1 MNYLTSESLCKA
13 YNETPLFENLNI
25 SLAANQKMALIA
37 ANGSGK
43 TTLLRILAGKESP
56 DRGKVTMRNG
66 ITLGYLEQQ
75 PEFHPDSMVMD
86 CIFKSDHPVLHAL
99 GEYEKCLDQ
108 GENADHNLMQE
119 LIDKIDSL
127 QAWDFESK
135 AHEILGKLGIHDLE
149 KQIKHLSGGQKKRVA
164 LAKLLVEEPD
174 LLLLDEPT
182 NHLDLDMIEWLE
194 NYLRTLNKTVL
205 LVTHDR
211 YFLDNVCDTIS
222 ELDKGKLFTY
232 TGSYK
237 YYLEKKNERELQ
249 EASEMEKT
257 KNIYRRE
264 LDWMRKQPKART
276 TKQKARIDSFEEVE
290 EKVNSKRIED
300 KMSLTMQMQ
309 RMGSKILEL
318 ENICKSYA
326 DKTLLK
332 DFSYTFKRGEK
343 IGIVGKNGVGKST
356 LLNMIMGTIK
366 PDKGRIKQGE
376 TILFGYY
383 SQDGIQLKDD
393 KRVIDVVKDIAEYV
407 ETSKGKGKW
416 INASQFLTHFNFSG
430 SKQHAFVSKLS
441 GGEKRRLYLLT
452 ILIKNPNFL
461 ILDEP
466 TNDLDIVTLNILE
479 DFLQEYEGCILM
491 VTHDRY
497 FMDKLVDHVFV
508 FEGEGKIKDIHGNYT
523 DYRNEAPVGNRQ
535 STVSNIQLSK
545 DNNIKVSA
553 KKNDEKRNG
562 LTFKEKKE
570 LETLEKELS
579 ILEKQKE
586 ELIVNL
592 SNGNLAHDELQ
603 NYSMKYNELLKSIDT
618 KTARWLE
625 LSEKV

>member
-441 GGEKRRLYLLT
+441 GGEKRKLYLLT

-553 KKNDEKRNG
+553 KKNDEKRKG

>member
-1 MNYLTSESLCKA
+1 MNYLTTESLTKA

-25 SLAANQKMALIA
+25 SLSANQKLALIA

-43 TTLLRILAGKESP
+43 TTLLRIIAGKENADS
-56 DRGKVTMRNG
+56 GKVTMRNG

-108 GENADHNLMQE
+108 GEHADQDLMQQ

-194 NYLRTLNKTVL
+194 NYLRSLNKTVL

-211 YFLDNVCDTIS
+211 YFLDSVCDTIS
-222 ELDKGKLFTY
+222 ELDNGVLYTY
-232 TGSYK
+232 TGNYK
-237 YYLEKKNERELQ
+237 YYLEKKTEREFQ

-264 LDWMRKQPKART
+264 LDWMRRQPKART
-276 TKQKARIDSFEEVE
+276 TKQKARIDSFNEVE
-290 EKVNSKRIED
+290 EKVSSKRIED

-318 ENICKSYA
+318 ENICKAYN

-332 DFSYTFKRGEK
+332 DFSYTFKKGEK
-343 IGIVGKNGVGKST
+343 IGILGKNGVGKST

-383 SQDGIQLKDD
+383 SQDGIQLKED

-407 ETSKGKGKW
+407 ETGKGKGKW

-430 SKQHAFVSKLS
+430 SRQHSFVSKLS

-523 DYRNEAPVGNRQ
+523 DYRNESAEGGRQ
-535 STVSNIQLSK
+535 TAVEKAYKVIDKK
-545 DNNIKVSA
+545 DNKTIQNANK
-553 KKNDEKRNG
+553 G
-562 LTFKEKKE
+562 LSFKEKKE
-570 LETLEKELS
+570 LETLEKEMS
-579 ILEKQKE
+579 ALEKQKQ
-586 ELIVNL
+586 ELITKM
-592 SNGNLAHDELQ
+592 SDGNLAHDKLQ
-603 NYSMKYNELLKSIDT
+603 KCSLLYNDTLKLIDL
-618 KTARWLE
+618 KTERWME
-625 LSEKV
+625 LSDKAEAK

>member
-1 MNYLTSESLCKA
+1 MNYLTTESLSKA

-25 SLAANQKMALIA
+25 SLSANQKMALIA

-43 TTLLRILAGKESP
+43 TTLMRILAGKETP
-56 DRGKVTMRNG
+56 DSGRVTMRNG

-75 PEFHPDSMVMD
+75 PEFHPESKVMD

-108 GENADHNLMQE
+108 GDKADPKLMQE

-127 QAWDFESK
+127 QAWDFENR

-149 KQIKHLSGGQKKRVA
+149 KQIKNLSGGQKKRVA

-194 NYLRTLNKTVL
+194 NYLCSLNKTLL

-211 YFLDNVCDTIS
+211 YFLDSVCDTIS
-222 ELDKGKLFTY
+222 ELDKGKLYTY
-232 TGSYK
+232 TGNYK
-237 YYLEKKNERELQ
+237 YFLEKKSEREMA
-249 EASEMEKT
+249 EASEIDKA
-257 KNIYRRE
+257 KNLYRKE
-264 LDWMRKQPKART
+264 LDWMRRQPRART
-276 TKQKARIDSFEEVE
+276 TKQKARIDSFYDVE
-290 EKVNSKRIED
+290 EKATSRQIED
-300 KMSLTMQMQ
+300 KLSLTMQMQ

-318 ENICKSYA
+318 ENIYKSYN

-332 DFSYTFKRGEK
+332 DFSYTFKKGEK
-343 IGIVGKNGVGKST
+343 IGIVGRNGVGKST
-356 LLNMIMGTIK
+356 LLNMIMGTVK
-366 PDKGRIKQGE
+366 PDKGKIRQGE

-383 SQDGIQLKDD
+383 SQDGIQLKED

-416 INASQFLTHFNFSG
+416 INASQFLNHFNFSG
-430 SKQHAFVSKLS
+430 SRQHSFVSKLS

-466 TNDLDIVTLNILE
+466 TNDLDIATLNILE
-479 DFLQEYEGCILM
+479 DFLQDYEGCILM

-523 DYRNEAPVGNRQ
+523 DYRNESVAYSQQ
-535 STVSNIQLSK
+535 SAVDKAYKQIEKKSNKSDQP
-545 DNNIKVSA
+545 A
-553 KKNDEKRNG
+553 KKG

-570 LETLEKELS
+570 LETLEKEMES
-579 ILEKQKE
+579 LEKQKT
-586 ELIVNL
+586 ELIEKMN
-592 SNGNLAHDELQ
+592 NGNLAHDEL
-603 NYSMKYNELLKSIDT
+603 NKCSVLYNETLKLIDR
-618 KTARWLE
+618 KSERWLE

>member
-1 MNYLTSESLCKA
+1 MNYLTTESLSKA

-25 SLAANQKMALIA
+25 SLSANQKMALIA

-43 TTLLRILAGKESP
+43 TTLMRILAGKETP
-56 DRGKVTMRNG
+56 DSGRVTMRNG

-75 PEFHPDSMVMD
+75 PEFHPESKVMD

-108 GENADHNLMQE
+108 GDKADPKLMQE

-127 QAWDFESK
+127 QAWDFENR

-149 KQIKHLSGGQKKRVA
+149 KQIKNLSGGQKKRVA

-194 NYLRTLNKTVL
+194 NYLCSLNKTLL

-211 YFLDNVCDTIS
+211 YFLDSVCDTIS
-222 ELDKGKLFTY
+222 ELDKGKLYTY
-232 TGSYK
+232 TGNYK
-237 YYLEKKNERELQ
+237 YFLEKKSEREMA
-249 EASEMEKT
+249 EASEIDKA
-257 KNIYRRE
+257 KNLYRKE
-264 LDWMRKQPKART
+264 LDWMRRQPRART
-276 TKQKARIDSFEEVE
+276 TKQKARIDSFYDVE
-290 EKVNSKRIED
+290 EKATSRQIED
-300 KMSLTMQMQ
+300 KLSLTMQMQ

-318 ENICKSYA
+318 ENICKSYN

-332 DFSYTFKRGEK
+332 DFSYTFKKGEK
-343 IGIVGKNGVGKST
+343 IGIVGRNGVGKST
-356 LLNMIMGTIK
+356 LLNMIMGTVK
-366 PDKGRIKQGE
+366 PDKGKIRQGE

-383 SQDGIQLKDD
+383 SQDGIQLKED

-416 INASQFLTHFNFSG
+416 INASQFLNHFNFSG
-430 SKQHAFVSKLS
+430 SRQHSFVSKLS

-479 DFLQEYEGCILM
+479 DFLQDYEGCILM

-523 DYRNEAPVGNRQ
+523 DYRNESVAYGQQ
-535 STVSNIQLSK
+535 SAVDKAYKQIEKKSNKSNQSEKKGLS
-545 DNNIKVSA
+545 
-553 KKNDEKRNG
+553 
-562 LTFKEKKE
+562 FKEKKE
-570 LETLEKELS
+570 LETLEKEMES
-579 ILEKQKE
+579 LEKQKT
-586 ELIVNL
+586 ELIEKMN
-592 SNGNLAHDELQ
+592 NGNLVHDEL
-603 NYSMKYNELLKSIDT
+603 NKCSVLYNETLKLIDR
-618 KTARWLE
+618 KSERWLE